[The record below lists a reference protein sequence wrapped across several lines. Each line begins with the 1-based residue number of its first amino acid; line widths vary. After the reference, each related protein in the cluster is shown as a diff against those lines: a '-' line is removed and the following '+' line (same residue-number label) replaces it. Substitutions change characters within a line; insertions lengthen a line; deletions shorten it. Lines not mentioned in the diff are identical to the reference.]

1 MMNTAL
7 EKIGDSYL
15 LVNTEGSPVPQ
26 KDSEIYKLVIIPK
39 MYIPKDSIQGVI
51 DCSQVSLL
59 SALMIAKE
67 TSIDIL
73 PDGTKVR
80 QPLPNNQYYIAGTSD
95 RKIGWEIDAP
105 DVDELQLEFCWD
117 VVGVLGCLPC
127 RVVHKINIK
136 LEKTIAGHVFS
147 LDETDFVL
155 SKNPRATSFINPE
168 NETEFFHK
176 GNPSQFKVRKCQ
188 EKSFLL
194 EITQNIVLS
203 SKSYSDLMTDA
214 LEEIELLRDQLHT
227 TTFSSCVDEFNDII
241 SFELPASVLLKAIMV
256 AKKDKSTYVEHKNY
270 CDHPAFNV
278 VRSYIKDYKPN
289 AKLTDFAYLDL
300 FVRVSDDDELWSADL
315 EHPNLSIT
323 DFKSSN
329 YCLAGCQGVVLCI
342 FEQERDNGKMSF
354 DWADYAAL
362 ESLRDFP
369 YNFPSA
375 YELLVKM
382 HNANH
387 SCA

>member
-1 MMNTAL
+1 MNTAL

-15 LVNTEGSPVPQ
+15 LVNADGSLVPA
-26 KDSEIYKLVIIPK
+26 KDSETYKLVIIPQL
-39 MYIPKDSIQGVI
+39 YIPRCSIQGII
-51 DCSQVSLL
+51 DCSRTSLF
-59 SALMIAKE
+59 SASMIANKI
-67 TSIDIL
+67 SIDIL
-73 PDGTKVR
+73 PNDVKVR
-80 QPLPNNQYYIAGTSD
+80 QPLPNGQYYIAGTSD

-105 DVDELQLEFCWD
+105 DVSELQVEFNWD
-117 VVGVLGCLPC
+117 VIGVLDCLPC

-136 LEKTIAGHVFS
+136 LEKTISGHVFS
-147 LDETDFVL
+147 FDETAFAL
-155 SKNPRATSFINPE
+155 SPNSRAVAFISPE
-168 NETEFFHK
+168 DETEFFHK
-176 GNPSQFKVRKCQ
+176 GTPSRFEVRECQ
-188 EKSFLL
+188 NKSFLI
-194 EITQNIVLS
+194 EIIQDVILP
-203 SKSYSDLMTDA
+203 SKAYSDLMSDVF
-214 LEEIELLRDQLHT
+214 EETELLRDQPHIVK
-227 TTFSSCVDEFNDII
+227 FNNFVNEFNDII
-241 SFELPASVLLKAIMV
+241 SFELPVSVLLEAIMV
-256 AKKDKSTYVEHKNY
+256 AKKDKSTYVEGKNY

-278 VRSYIKDYKPN
+278 IRSYIKDYKPN
-289 AKLTDFAYLDL
+289 EKLTDFAYLDL

-362 ESLRDFP
+362 ESLQDFP